1 MKDLM
6 KEYDFG
12 PNNAILNSL
21 KGEDFIIGTKA
32 VLLHRVLLY
41 PTVSQISM
49 LAPNANVITAGSR
62 LTT

>member
-21 KGEDFIIGTKA
+21 KGEDFIIGTKS
-32 VLLHRVLLY
+32 VLLHHVLVY
-41 PTVSQISM
+41 T
-49 LAPNANVITAGSR
+49 APHLDIDANPE
-62 LTT
+62 

>member
-21 KGEDFIIGTKA
+21 KGEDFIIGTKS
-32 VLLHRVLLY
+32 VLLHHVLVY
-41 PTVSQISM
+41 T
-49 LAPNANVITAGSR
+49 APHCGYR
-62 LTT
+62 C